1 MELKEIQDQLDNF
14 ITKNVDVIINDIML
28 YQPLRY
34 EIHNEFIYFY
44 RESKRIA
51 MIYRMAIRDIY

>member
-14 ITKNVDVIINDIML
+14 IAKNVDVIINDIML

>member
-1 MELKEIQDQLDNF
+1 MELKEIQDKLDNF

>member
-1 MELKEIQDQLDNF
+1 MELKEIQDKLDNF
-14 ITKNVDVIINDIML
+14 IAKNVDVIINDIML

-44 RESKRIA
+44 RESKKIA
-51 MIYRMAIRDIY
+51 MIYRMEIRDIY

>member
-51 MIYRMAIRDIY
+51 MIHRMAIRDIY

>member
-1 MELKEIQDQLDNF
+1 MELKEIQDQLNNF
-14 ITKNVDVIINDIML
+14 IAKNVDVIINDIML

-51 MIYRMAIRDIY
+51 MIHRMAIRDIY

>member
-1 MELKEIQDQLDNF
+1 MELKEIQDKLDNF
-14 ITKNVDVIINDIML
+14 IAKNVDVIINDIML

>member
-14 ITKNVDVIINDIML
+14 IAKNVDVIINDIML

-34 EIHNEFIYFY
+34 EIHNEYICFY
-44 RESKRIA
+44 RENKRLA
-51 MIYRMAIRDIY
+51 MIHRMAIRDIY

>member
-28 YQPLRY
+28 FQPLRY

>member
-28 YQPLRY
+28 FQPLRY
-34 EIHNEFIYFY
+34 EIHNEYIYFY
-44 RESKRIA
+44 RESKRLA
-51 MIYRMAIRDIY
+51 MIHRMAIRDIY

>member
-34 EIHNEFIYFY
+34 EIHNDFIYFY
-44 RESKRIA
+44 RESKRLA
-51 MIYRMAIRDIY
+51 MIHRMAIRDIY